1 MRCRIFLQEMSKQL
15 LQPQFQRRST
25 VARLS
30 SAIKKSIASVVPNN
44 EDTGETAGTARAT
57 VSSKNVATQTAVDGN
72 TQSDNNPTEADY
84 DPTMPDYDPLGFPAD
99 D

>member
-30 SAIKKSIASVVPNN
+30 SAIKKSIASVIAARRNGN
-44 EDTGETAGTARAT
+44 ECSENWNEIHWR
-57 VSSKNVATQTAVDGN
+57 TAVMWRN
-72 TQSDNNPTEADY
+72 TTLVLRSDIRNFMGEHGD
-84 DPTMPDYDPLGFPAD
+84 
-99 D
+99 

>member
-57 VSSKNVATQTAVDGN
+57 VSSKNQYRKPHPPAIPTLDGFRGAVLHSGEYRN
-72 TQSDNNPTEADY
+72 GEKY
-84 DPTMPDYDPLGFPAD
+84 
-99 D
+99 